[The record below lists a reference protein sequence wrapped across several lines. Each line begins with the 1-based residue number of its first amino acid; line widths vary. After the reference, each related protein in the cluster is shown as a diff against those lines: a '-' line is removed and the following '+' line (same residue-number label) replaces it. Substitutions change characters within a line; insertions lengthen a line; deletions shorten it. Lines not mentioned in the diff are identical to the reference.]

1 MRQKNITTVVA
12 DNRLAADTIAR
23 AIGANEI
30 HDGYYLGNGYAVT
43 WTNGNIIEATCK
55 SGEPFITSSGMDA
68 RQMYAH
74 HFSFAMRDYDNLVGY
89 KKSQQDTRQLDT
101 IRSLWEMSHTV
112 VNAMY
117 PSFEGELQFLN
128 LYWYLRLPVN
138 VRRAWIPVM
147 TNATIRHAV
156 KHGPADRRE
165 HEDWLQG
172 EIINF
177 FLERFTDAMKAL
189 AAMPEEEIMEAF
201 TEEELCGIKD
211 GLQSMVDAFGTAA
224 PECEPAP
231 EVTGI
236 GRHICE
242 GDIHIEIVDN
252 PNLMNTALLAAYAH
266 SELGFDET
274 KAKSVALTLYAKKLI
289 SFPLVIQN
297 SIPFGV
303 WKKMRRNIKMLRYN
317 RKWGHRVKSGRL
329 PMHTIYRDGEC
340 VYNGFGIVTTG
351 LHPTDLTRDEERLY
365 DLIVRSVIDA
375 FTPKKN
381 RRKRKNGRRNTAKT
395 RKIA

>member
-1 MRQKNITTVVA
+1 MRQKNITTIVA
-12 DNRLAADTIAR
+12 DNRLTADTIAR
-23 AIGANEI
+23 AIGANGR

-43 WTNGNIIEATCK
+43 WTNGNIIEATFRT
-55 SGEPFITSSGMDA
+55 GESFITSSNMDA
-68 RQMYAH
+68 RLMYAH
-74 HFSFAMRDYDNLVGY
+74 HFDFAMRDYDSLVGY
-89 KKSQQDTRQLDT
+89 KKSKQDTRQLDT

-128 LYWYLRLPVN
+128 LYWFLRRPVK

-147 TNATIRHAV
+147 TNDVIRHAV

-172 EIINF
+172 EIVSF

-189 AAMPEEEIMEAF
+189 ASMPEEEIMEAF

-211 GLQSMVDAFGTAA
+211 GLQNMADAFGTAA

-231 EVTGI
+231 EVSED
-236 GRHICE
+236 GRHIHD
-242 GDIHIEIVDN
+242 GNIHIEIVDN
-252 PNLMNTALLAAYAH
+252 PNFMNTALLVAYAQ
-266 SELGFDET
+266 SELGFDEAKT
-274 KAKSVALTLYAKKLI
+274 KRVALTLYAKKLI

-303 WKKMRRNIKMLRYN
+303 WKKMRHNMRMLRYN
-317 RKWGHRVKSGRL
+317 RKWGQGVKTGRL
-329 PMHTIYRDGEC
+329 PMHTLFRDGES

-365 DLIVRSVIDA
+365 NLIVRSVIGA
-375 FTPKKN
+375 FKPEKN
-381 RRKRKNGRRNTAKT
+381 RKKRKNGRRNRAKT

>member
-55 SGEPFITSSGMDA
+55 TGEPFITSSGMDA
-68 RQMYAH
+68 RLMYAH

-89 KKSQQDTRQLDT
+89 KKSEQDARQLDT
-101 IRSLWEMSHTV
+101 IRTLWEMSHTV

-117 PSFEGELQFLN
+117 PSFGGELQFLN
-128 LYWYLRLPVN
+128 LYWFLRLPVN

-177 FLERFTDAMKAL
+177 FLERFTDAVKAL

-231 EVTGI
+231 EVTGK
-236 GRHICE
+236 GRHIRE

-266 SELGFDET
+266 SELGFDEA

-303 WKKMRRNIKMLRYN
+303 WKKMRHNVRMLRYN
-317 RKWGHRVKSGRL
+317 RRWGHRVKSGRL